1 MDKLKDLYYEF
12 TSFESSLFRYSLS
25 FSFLLALAP
34 SLLAF
39 VLLFN
44 FASLPTSDLVAFVY
58 RFLPQDLLET
68 FIKYLLNQDYNLIP
82 AIITL
87 ITSFWLAS
95 RSIYSFLLISANHEK
110 IEEPKWT
117 IRLLSII
124 LFIVLA
130 ALILLVV
137 YVSTNLISTLPL
149 VLSFSMV
156 ILFTLMYRALSFR
169 KRDITYGVLG
179 AVFSTIA
186 VIATAWI
193 FFWIVKEFTSYES
206 LYGPL
211 ASLVVLL
218 LSIYVISSIIYF
230 GYCLNIVYEE
240 AYKKEENLEIKH
252 LGYFRFCHS
261 VQKKLPFTKKR

>member
-1 MDKLKDLYYEF
+1 MKKINELYHEF

-34 SLLAF
+34 SLLIF
-39 VLLFN
+39 VMLFN
-44 FASLPTSDLVAFVY
+44 FTSLPTTDLINFVY
-58 RFLPQDLLET
+58 RFLPKDLLET
-68 FIKYLLNQDYNLIP
+68 FIKYLLSQDYNLIP
-82 AIITL
+82 ALITL

-95 RSIYSFLLISANHEK
+95 RSIYSFLLISANHEQV
-110 IEEPKWT
+110 EEPKWT
-117 IRLLSII
+117 IRVLSIL
-124 LFIVLA
+124 LFIALA
-130 ALILLVV
+130 VLILLIV
-137 YVSTNLISTLPL
+137 YISTNFIANLPL
-149 VLSFSMV
+149 VLSFAMI

-169 KRDITYGVLG
+169 KRDITYGLLG
-179 AVFSTIA
+179 AVFSTVA
-186 VIATAWI
+186 VIGTAWI

-240 AYKKEENLEIKH
+240 AYEKENTLEMKH
-252 LGYFRFCHS
+252 SAYFELCHKI
-261 VQKKLPFTKKR
+261 QKKLPFTKKR